1 MLNVKTLLVLV
12 MVGMGVF
19 ALSTETIDTDNIG
32 FQPEPELRHIL
43 KNK

>member
-1 MLNVKTLLVLV
+1 MLNVKVFLAVLV
-12 MVGMGVF
+12 MGMGVF
-19 ALSTETIDTDNIG
+19 ALSTQTIDTKDVG